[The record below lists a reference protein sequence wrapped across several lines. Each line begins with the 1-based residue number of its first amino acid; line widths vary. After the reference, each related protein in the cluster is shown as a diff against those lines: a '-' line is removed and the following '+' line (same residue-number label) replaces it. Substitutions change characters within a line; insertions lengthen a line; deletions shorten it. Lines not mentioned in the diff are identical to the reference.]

1 MSKKKLL
8 LYALTIIAGI
18 LWQTDILEGSFTF
31 YTFLR
36 IVGFIAIF
44 IAYEVW
50 IQVLLPLWEEWEK
63 DDKKEK
69 DDSGFDFDKLR
80 MSSCGNS
87 TSRASTVSGARV
99 PSQHN

>member
-8 LYALTIIAGI
+8 MYVSMIVAGI

-31 YTFLR
+31 YTFLK

-50 IQVLLPLWEEWEK
+50 IQVLLPMWEESEK
-63 DDKKEK
+63 YDK
-69 DDSGFDFDKLR
+69 
-80 MSSCGNS
+80 
-87 TSRASTVSGARV
+87 
-99 PSQHN
+99 

>member
-44 IAYEVW
+44 AAYEVW
-50 IQVLLPLWEEWEK
+50 MQVLLPMWEESEK
-63 DDKKEK
+63 YDK
-69 DDSGFDFDKLR
+69 
-80 MSSCGNS
+80 
-87 TSRASTVSGARV
+87 
-99 PSQHN
+99 

>member
-8 LYALTIIAGI
+8 LYGLTIIAGI

-44 IAYEVW
+44 VVYEVW
-50 IQVLLPLWEEWEK
+50 IQVLLPMWEESEK
-63 DDKKEK
+63 YDK
-69 DDSGFDFDKLR
+69 
-80 MSSCGNS
+80 
-87 TSRASTVSGARV
+87 
-99 PSQHN
+99 

>member
-36 IVGFIAIF
+36 ILGFIVIF
-44 IAYEVW
+44 VVYEVW
-50 IQVLLPLWEEWEK
+50 IQVLLPMWEEWEK
-63 DDKKEK
+63 DDKYKIANT
-69 DDSGFDFDKLR
+69 SGIGVKLLLENKKYLR
-80 MSSCGNS
+80 SIN
-87 TSRASTVSGARV
+87 VYLV
-99 PSQHN
+99 

>member
-44 IAYEVW
+44 VAYEVW
-50 IQVLLPLWEEWEK
+50 IQVFLPLWEEWEK
-63 DDKKEK
+63 DDKKK
-69 DDSGFDFDKLR
+69 NK
-80 MSSCGNS
+80 
-87 TSRASTVSGARV
+87 
-99 PSQHN
+99 

>member
-1 MSKKKLL
+1 MSKQKLL

-63 DDKKEK
+63 EDKK
-69 DDSGFDFDKLR
+69 
-80 MSSCGNS
+80 
-87 TSRASTVSGARV
+87 
-99 PSQHN
+99 

>member
-8 LYALTIIAGI
+8 MYVSMIIAGI

-31 YTFLR
+31 YTFLK

-50 IQVLLPLWEEWEK
+50 IQVLLPMWEES
-63 DDKKEK
+63 DKY
-69 DDSGFDFDKLR
+69 DK
-80 MSSCGNS
+80 
-87 TSRASTVSGARV
+87 
-99 PSQHN
+99 

>member
-18 LWQTDILEGSFTF
+18 LWQTDILEGNFTF

-36 IVGFIAIF
+36 IIGFIAIF

-63 DDKKEK
+63 DNKKEK
-69 DDSGFDFDKLR
+69 
-80 MSSCGNS
+80 
-87 TSRASTVSGARV
+87 
-99 PSQHN
+99 